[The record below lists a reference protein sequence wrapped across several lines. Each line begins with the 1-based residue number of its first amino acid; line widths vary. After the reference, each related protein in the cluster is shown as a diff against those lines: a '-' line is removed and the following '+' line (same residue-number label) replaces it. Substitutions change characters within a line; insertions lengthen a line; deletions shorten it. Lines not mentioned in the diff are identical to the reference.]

1 MRRSRTV
8 PRSTTTTRRN
18 SSDSSRPK
26 IRYAV
31 VGLGYIAQSAV
42 LPAFAKAKNSQ
53 LAALVSDDK
62 VKLKR
67 LGKKYKVRSTYS
79 YDDYDQ
85 CLHSG
90 EIDAVYIALPNSLH
104 RDYTVRACRAGIHVL
119 CEKPLAVSES
129 ECEEMI
135 AAAADNDVRLMTA
148 YRLHFEQ
155 ANMKAVEIAQSGKL
169 GELRAFNS
177 VFTMQVKD
185 GDIRVQKVLGGGTL
199 YDIGIYCINAA
210 RYVFRDEPIEVFG
223 FAANNG
229 EKRFKEVEE
238 MFTAILRF
246 PDERLASFTTS
257 FGASDISAYQVIG
270 TVGHLRVD
278 PAYEFAAALKH
289 QLTIKGKTRAQTF
302 PKRDQFAPEL
312 IYFSDCIINHKE
324 PEPSGKEGLADV
336 RVINALY
343 QSASTGKP
351 VRLDS
356 FEKQERPTMDQ
367 EIHKPPVN
375 KPELVRAAT
384 PSRKD

>member
-1 MRRSRTV
+1 MRRSKPV
-8 PRSTTTTRRN
+8 NTTRRN
-18 SSDSSRPK
+18 TADSSDSSRTK

-31 VGLGYIAQSAV
+31 LGLGYIAQSAV
-42 LPAFAKAKNSQ
+42 LPAFAKARNSE

-62 VKLKR
+62 VKLEK
-67 LGKKYKVRSTYS
+67 LGKKYKVQSTYS
-79 YDDYDQ
+79 YDDFDK
-85 CLHSG
+85 CLDSG
-90 EIDAVYIALPNSLH
+90 EIDAVYIALPNSMH

-129 ECEEMI
+129 DCEEMI
-135 AAAADNDVRLMTA
+135 RAAADNDVKLMTA

-169 GELRAFNS
+169 GDLRAFSS
-177 VFTMQVKD
+177 VFTMQVKE
-185 GDIRVQKVLGGGTL
+185 GDIRLQKELGGGTL

-210 RYVFRDEPIEVFG
+210 RYLFQDEPFEVFG

-229 EKRFKEVEE
+229 AKRFKEVDE
-238 MFTAILRF
+238 MFSAILRF

-257 FGASDISAYQVIG
+257 FGASDVSAYQIVG

-278 PAYEFAAALKH
+278 PAYESAAALKH
-289 QLTIKGKTRAQTF
+289 QLTIKGKTREQTF

-312 IYFSDCIINHKE
+312 IYFSDCVINDKE

-336 RVINALY
+336 RIITALY
-343 QSASTGKP
+343 RSASTGKP
-351 VRLDS
+351 VSLDK
-356 FEKQERPTMDQ
+356 FEKQQRPTMEQ

-375 KPELVRAAT
+375 KPALVRAAT